1 MLSLLPWTIPPLP
14 SLLSAHSFLVMLPRW
29 IDVRYTFSLLTSGK
43 KSCYLLWVSCWVSCV
58 LWVVLVEDIEAVT
71 MLYFMHCLWDARWI
85 CSFLSVFSN
94 LKDLSQIFFLRHREI
109 LVQFIEQGSTTKTYH
124 SLQSPHGY
132 LFISSYIL
140 ESIDQNMSKSHV
152 NMKLSFASRKPIA
165 ELFSQY

>member
-1 MLSLLPWTIPPLP
+1 
-14 SLLSAHSFLVMLPRW
+14 
-29 IDVRYTFSLLTSGK
+29 
-43 KSCYLLWVSCWVSCV
+43 
-58 LWVVLVEDIEAVT
+58 
-71 MLYFMHCLWDARWI
+71 MHCLWDARWI

-94 LKDLSQIFFLRHREI
+94 LKDLSQIFFPRHREI
-109 LVQFIEQGSTTKTYH
+109 LLQFIEQGSTTKTYH

-165 ELFSQY
+165 ELFSQYYFPVTSPIENPREPAKCFTYFEISHQFLLTLKRQTNWIRRTCMLCVAWYLTEWHKASWL